1 MGVKLQASMKT
12 SRVGE
17 REACRPLRKQSG
29 TLDSLEDPARHHL
42 VGMPLM
48 DDDPALS
55 RKSFSTYEGHTV
67 QANND
72 TSDVQDDNGFS
83 ASG

>member
-1 MGVKLQASMKT
+1 
-12 SRVGE
+12 
-17 REACRPLRKQSG
+17 
-29 TLDSLEDPARHHL
+29 
-42 VGMPLM
+42 MPLM

-55 RKSFSTYEGHTV
+55 PKFFSTYEGRTV

-72 TSDVQDDNGFS
+72 TSDVQDVHGFS